1 MIHLYHGDG
10 KGKTTAACGLALRAS
25 GHGMRV
31 LFAQFFKDGTSGEI
45 AAMSAL
51 PSLVTCCPPVHY
63 GRYKLLTD
71 AQREKIGRC
80 YQAYLAELIRDAEKY
95 DLVVL
100 DEVISAYNYGCIDRR
115 ALLDFLRAQGPR
127 REIVLTGRS
136 PAPELLELADYIT
149 EMRKEKHPFDT
160 GTAAREG
167 VEY

>member
-1 MIHLYHGDG
+1 MIHVYHGEG

-31 LFAQFFKDGTSGEI
+31 MFAQFFKDGASGEI

-51 PSLVTCCPPVHY
+51 TNIVTRCPPIHY
-63 GRYKLLTD
+63 GRYKALTD
-71 AQREKIGRC
+71 AQRAQISEC
-80 YQAYLAELIRDAEKY
+80 YRAYLTRLIRDAENF

-100 DEVISAYNYGCIDRR
+100 DELISAYNYDCIDRR
-115 ALLDFLRAQGPR
+115 ELLDFLRAQGSR

-136 PAPELLELADYIT
+136 PAPELLELADYVT
-149 EMRKEKHPFDT
+149 EMRKEKHPFDN